1 MARVSSPVTKSESS
15 PVMKRNPRPKLYA
28 SAAERMAAHR
38 ARNSTLE
45 FRADNKTAETVTKI
59 ADTIDVS
66 RSDLLLSMTKFALT
80 NHDWAR
86 FGLTHKTLP
95 KYEGNPMATKEK
107 KIFMMAM
114 GADKPKVPEFY
125 DFEFTHYI
133 PINSYGGSSVA
144 FKFVGHNLDGDLVV
158 SEPESGKKVGQVTN
172 YEKIK
177 SGKTDRQ
184 LAKQVIENLLM
195 RVGADKVYSVLKK
208 G

>member
-1 MARVSSPVTKSESS
+1 MARVSSPVTKRESS

-45 FRADNKTAETVTKI
+45 FRADNKTAETVTRI
-59 ADTIDVS
+59 AETIDVS

-95 KYEGNPMATKEK
+95 KYEGNPMATKKK

-125 DFEFTHYI
+125 DFAFTHYI
-133 PINSYGGSSVA
+133 PMKQGGSAVA
-144 FKFVGHNLDGDLVV
+144 FKFVAHDLYGDMIV
-158 SEPESGKKVGQVTN
+158 SELESGKKVGQVTN

-177 SGKTDRQ
+177 SGKSDR
-184 LAKQVIENLLM
+184 AIANQVIENLLM
-195 RVGADKVYSVLKK
+195 RYGAEKVYTILKK